1 MHITRN
7 TRTLGVVAVAA
18 VAGITLAGCST
29 GASTGGEDA
38 KPDPDAKVTIVVGE
52 MPTADQAESLKV
64 FNERVAEFEKLHP
77 NITVKGE
84 ETRYDPS
91 TFNALLVGGTAPTT
105 VAIPFTDMQS
115 LIQRGQAADVTD
127 LVEDLPAIAGLSPE
141 LKSVVQADGRSYG
154 IVRQAY
160 TMSLI
165 YNRALYAEAGLNPD
179 EAPTDWKGVLENAK
193 TITEKTGKTGFIIPT
208 TNNNGGWMLT
218 SMAYSNGSLVEE
230 VKGDKVTVSIDTD
243 GMKAALQLLKDVRW
257 SANAA
262 GANFLLGPDD
272 VRNDYAGGSI
282 GQTVNGA
289 NIFNDLVVNRG
300 MKGEDIGIAPLP
312 QGSKGLGALGGGAIQ
327 WFNPKATPEELAAA
341 VTWADYYWLSR
352 YTDEKTAVD
361 LAASQ
366 AKDGNPVGAPELPI
380 VSQEAYDQ
388 YLEWIADSINV
399 ARENYT
405 AYLESDL
412 DIVPEP
418 SVKAQELYA
427 ALDPIA
433 QAVLTDENADID
445 ALLAEAEKQV
455 QALVDAG

>member
-1 MHITRN
+1 MHITRK
-7 TRTLGVVAVAA
+7 TRALGVIATAA
-18 VAGITLAGCST
+18 VAGITLAGCSS
-29 GASTGGEDA
+29 GAPAGGDA
-38 KPDPDAKVTIVVGE
+38 KPDPDAKVTIIVGE
-52 MPTADQAESLKV
+52 MPTADQAESLAT
-64 FNERVAEFEKLHP
+64 FNERVEAFEKENP

-84 ETRYDPS
+84 ETKYDTS

-105 VAIPFTDMQS
+105 LAIPFTDMQA
-115 LIQRGQAADVTD
+115 LIQRGQAADVTE
-127 LVEDLPAIAGLSPE
+127 LVDEIPAIADLSPE
-141 LKSVVQADGRSYG
+141 LKSVVQADDRTYG

-160 TMSLI
+160 TMGLI
-165 YNRALYAEAGLNPD
+165 YNRALYTQAGLDPD
-179 EAPTDWKGVLENAK
+179 AAPTDWKGVLENAK
-193 TITEKTGKTGFIIPT
+193 TITEKTGKTGFVIPT
-208 TNNNGGWMLT
+208 TGNQGGWLLT
-218 SMAYSNGSLVEE
+218 TMSYSNGALVQE
-230 VKGDKVTVSIDTD
+230 VKGDKATVTIDTD
-243 GMKAALQLLKDVRW
+243 AMKDSLQLLKDVRW

-262 GANFLLGPDD
+262 GANFLLGGDD
-272 VRNDYAGGSI
+272 IRNEYAGGNV
-282 GQTVNGA
+282 GQTINGA
-289 NIFNDLVVNRG
+289 TIYNDLVVNRG

-341 VTWADYYWLSR
+341 VKWTDYYWLSK
-352 YTDEKTAVD
+352 YTDEAKAVD

-366 AKDGNPVGAPELPI
+366 AADGRPVGAPELPI

-388 YLEWIADSINV
+388 YLEWIAGSINV
-399 ARENYT
+399 ARDNYT